1 VTITS
6 MLFVCVGVALLRQV
20 VGWNAQSVIQSLSRT
35 LISPK
40 CGIIYFNDKQINV
53 NGHARASFRHPS
65 RLVISSTRLY
75 NKRSIKD
82 DGIKS
87 DGEPPLSFRRALLAS
102 TLAATTELIFSQQY
116 VRPGFK
122 RLKPTRFIAALGD
135 SQTSEGTGAES
146 WGLWERD
153 PGPRGIPFD
162 QFDEYSSSN
171 GRVAPTGWEID
182 NQDFWLEEHGIWME
196 TPKYDLSP
204 GKYLVTG
211 GRYQTNVLTIY
222 PRDDESGSKRWSLDK
237 GVLYDVTHLPCRS
250 ARYIAEEGRDG
261 SPLQARKE
269 DFPVKPGAE
278 MPAVNGC
285 KKQDYAVLF
294 VTGIADSRS

>member
-1 VTITS
+1 
-6 MLFVCVGVALLRQV
+6 MLLFVLVVALLRQV

-40 CGIIYFNDKQINV
+40 CGTIYFNDKQINV

-135 SQTSEGTGAES
+135 PQTSEGTGAES

-211 GRYQTNVLTIY
+211 GRYQTNVFNIST
-222 PRDDESGSKRWSLDK
+222 RRRKWKQKMVSRQRSTVRCHTFAMSVGSIHCRRRTRWITAS
-237 GVLYDVTHLPCRS
+237 S
-250 ARYIAEEGRDG
+250 EERRL
-261 SPLQARKE
+261 SSQAWCG
-269 DFPVKPGAE
+269 DA
-278 MPAVNGC
+278 GC
-285 KKQDYAVLF
+285 K
-294 VTGIADSRS
+294 RM